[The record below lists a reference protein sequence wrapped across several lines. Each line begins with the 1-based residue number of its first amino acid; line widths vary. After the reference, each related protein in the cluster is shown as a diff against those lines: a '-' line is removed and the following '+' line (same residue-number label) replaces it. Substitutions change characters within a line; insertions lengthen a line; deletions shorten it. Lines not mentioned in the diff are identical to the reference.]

1 MKKPQLS
8 ATVITLHPELFPG
21 PLSASVTGRA
31 LEKKIWSLETID
43 LRVYGKGKHKQVD
56 DKPISGGPGM
66 VLRPDVLDRA
76 LQRANRSVTDTKK
89 LIVCMSPKG
98 IPFTQNT
105 AKNLL
110 QYNEII
116 IVCGR
121 FEGIDQRVIEKY
133 HMKEISIGD
142 YILTGGEL
150 GAMVLLDTVV
160 RLLPGTLGNAQ
171 SILSESF
178 SGDLLES
185 PQFTKPVDWN
195 GIKVPDILRSGDHQK
210 ILEWKNR
217 TTEKETKKN
226 RPDLLIIEGWFLGVE
241 PYDRDINYQHINSG
255 VFSPDESSYRRIIQN
270 NLNKRSRLS

>member
-8 ATVITLHPELFPG
+8 ATVITLYPELFPG

-76 LQRANRSVTDTKK
+76 LLQASRSVTDTKK

-110 QYNEII
+110 QYKEII

-171 SILSESF
+171 SILNESF
-178 SGDLLES
+178 TDDLLEA

-195 GIKVPDILRSGDHQK
+195 GIKVPEILRSGNHQK
-210 ILEWKNR
+210 ILKWKNKVS
-217 TTEKETKKN
+217 EQITKKK
-226 RPDLLIIEGWFLGVE
+226 RPDLFIKYVE
-241 PYDRDINYQHINSG
+241 KKKKMI
-255 VFSPDESSYRRIIQN
+255 
-270 NLNKRSRLS
+270 KRK

>member
-76 LQRANRSVTDTKK
+76 LQQASRSVTDTKK

-178 SGDLLES
+178 TDDLLEA

-210 ILEWKNR
+210 ILKWKNKVS
-217 TTEKETKKN
+217 EQITKKN
-226 RPDLLIIEGWFLGVE
+226 RPDLFIKYVE
-241 PYDRDINYQHINSG
+241 KKKKMI
-255 VFSPDESSYRRIIQN
+255 
-270 NLNKRSRLS
+270 KRK

>member
-76 LQRANRSVTDTKK
+76 LLQASRSVTDTKK

-98 IPFTQNT
+98 IPLSQNLV
-105 AKNLL
+105 KNML

-121 FEGIDQRVIEKY
+121 FEGIDQRVIEK
-133 HMKEISIGD
+133 HKMKEISIGD
-142 YILTGGEL
+142 FILTGGEL
-150 GAMVLLDTVV
+150 GAMVLLDTIV
-160 RLLPGTLGNAQ
+160 RLLPGTLGNAE
-171 SILSESF
+171 SIISESF
-178 SGDLLES
+178 TDDLLEA
-185 PQFTKPVDWN
+185 PQFTKPIDWN
-195 GIKVPDILRSGDHQK
+195 GMKVPEILRTGDHQR
-210 ILEWKNR
+210 ILEWKN
-217 TTEKETKKN
+217 TTAEQITKKN
-226 RPDLLIIEGWFLGVE
+226 RPELFFKYVE
-241 PYDRDINYQHINSG
+241 K
-255 VFSPDESSYRRIIQN
+255 
-270 NLNKRSRLS
+270 NKKKIKRK